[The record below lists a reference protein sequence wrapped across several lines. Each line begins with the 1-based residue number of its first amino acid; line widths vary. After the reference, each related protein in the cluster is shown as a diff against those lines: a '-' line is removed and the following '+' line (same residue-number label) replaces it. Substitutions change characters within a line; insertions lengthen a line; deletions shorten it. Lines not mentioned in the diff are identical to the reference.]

1 MRHSGKCGVRRR
13 QAAFSMIELMIVM
26 AIAAILLVI
35 AVPNFKQ
42 TIDRQKLTTAASDLY
57 GAIGLARAE
66 AIRRGTTVELN
77 AVSGNWDKGWAISVP
92 ATTGAAQQIYT
103 HAALPTLV
111 NVAAPTFGTTMSY
124 DGTGRARLASDS
136 QAVLSGTWTF
146 SINGNAA
153 FKRKVKINA
162 VGRPLLCD
170 PVADPSC

>member
-1 MRHSGKCGVRRR
+1 MRSTKNCGICRRH
-13 QAAFSMIELMIVM
+13 AAFSMIELLIVL
-26 AIAAILLVI
+26 AIAAILLAL

-42 TIDRQKLTTAASDLY
+42 TIDRQKLTTASSDLY

-66 AIRRGTTVELN
+66 AIRRGTTVDLN
-77 AVSGNWDKGWAISVP
+77 AVSGNWENGWTISVP
-92 ATTGAAQQIYT
+92 AASGAAHQVYT
-103 HAALPTLV
+103 HAGLPDLV
-111 NVAAPTFGTTMSY
+111 KVAAPTFGTTMSY

-146 SINGNAA
+146 SISGNTA
-153 FKRKVKINA
+153 FKRNVKINA